1 MQELPITFYPSK
13 LKQSIYLIISL
24 LFVVLGFYLV
34 TTTAWIGIA
43 NIIFFGL
50 CAIIFIIML
59 IPNSA
64 YLRVDEKGFEMRSLF
79 RSTFIPWHVI
89 SSFSTKRI
97 FINNMVMIDF
107 DSQYIDTS
115 KLKSRTGAFPD
126 TYGMSAGKLA
136 KIMNEYKAQA
146 THS

>member
-1 MQELPITFYPSK
+1 MEKLPVTFYPSK
-13 LKQSIYLIISL
+13 LKQSILLIISL
-24 LFVVLGFYLV
+24 LFVIMGFYIV
-34 TTTAWIGIA
+34 TTNLWIGLA

-50 CAIIFIIML
+50 CVIVNVIML
-59 IPNSA
+59 IPNSS
-64 YLRVDEKGFEMRSLF
+64 YLRVDRKGFEMRSLF

-89 SSFSTKRI
+89 NGFSTKRI

-107 DSQYIDTS
+107 DSEYIDIS

-136 KIMNEYKAQA
+136 EIMNDYKIN
-146 THS
+146 SVNS